1 MSSQYHAAMGSWAK
15 NYADV
20 VGQSYRMTKIVIE
33 WMSTRLEV

>member
-1 MSSQYHAAMGSWAK
+1 MCAQYHAAMGFWAK

-20 VGQSYRMTKIVIE
+20 VGQSYRMTKIVK